1 MTEQQALANRPPPS
15 ITRLEPRS
23 HSRSQPDLA
32 PSLPSSLSPRI
43 TLCHFS
49 TIHTELKSRSFHRE
63 CLPLA
68 AAGIGIRYVTAL
80 NFTGCRDGVDFI
92 PLPAHKSRLH
102 RIRALPSLLL
112 QLLAQRADI
121 YHFQDTEL
129 LPLAFALKLFYRRR
143 VIYDAYEDFP
153 SVARSHK
160 SIPRLLR
167 AIAAKIISVVERLA
181 ARHFDGLITADPF
194 TLRRLARSGE
204 SRKLVFHNFPNLDF
218 FPPPRPAPKNCDIVY
233 RGGLS
238 ERAGT
243 FVLLDA
249 MRLLADHGRPA
260 RLSLIGYFDD
270 SAAESALRNRI
281 RALALESSVTI
292 TGRLSHEAMAAA
304 LSGARIGVS
313 PLQDTPKFRLNLPVK
328 VFEYWACGLPVI
340 ASDLPCI
347 RPYFRNTHAG
357 LLVRPGDAMEFAIS
371 IAWMLDHP
379 AQASRMGQ
387 RGRDAVVERFNNHNE
402 VRKLRDFCLRIAAK
416 SQNVANQEI
425 LSECLSR

>member
-1 MTEQQALANRPPPS
+1 MTELQAMTNRPPPS
-15 ITRLEPRS
+15 PTRCEILLHTQS
-23 HSRSQPDLA
+23 PDLA
-32 PSLPSSLSPRI
+32 PSPPSPRTPPV

-49 TIHTELKSRSFHRE
+49 TAHTELKSRSFHRE

-68 AAGIGIRYVTAL
+68 AAGIGIRYVTSL
-80 NFTGCRDGVDFI
+80 NFNGRRDGVDFLAI
-92 PLPAHKSRLH
+92 PAHKSRLR
-102 RIRALPSLLL
+102 RILAVPSLLR

-129 LPLAFALKLFYRRR
+129 LPLAFALKLIHRRR

-153 SVARSHK
+153 SIARSHRL
-160 SIPRLLR
+160 IPSLLR
-167 AIAAKIISVVERLA
+167 PLAAKIISGVERLA
-181 ARHFDGLITADPF
+181 ARHFDGLVTADPF
-194 TLRRLARSGE
+194 TLRRLARTGK
-204 SRKLVFHNFPNLDF
+204 SRKLVFHNFPNLEF
-218 FPPPRPAPKNCDIVY
+218 FPPPRPRPKTCDVVY

-243 FVLLDA
+243 FVLLDS
-249 MRLLADHGRPA
+249 MRLLADQGRPA
-260 RLSLIGYFDD
+260 RLSLVGYFDD
-270 SAAESALRNRI
+270 AAAESALRERI
-281 RALALESSVTI
+281 RALALESSIAI
-292 TGRLSHEAMAAA
+292 TGRLSHEDMAAA
-304 LSGARIGVS
+304 LGGALIGVS

-357 LLVRPGDAMEFAIS
+357 LLVKPGDAIELAKS

-387 RGRDAVVERFNNHNE
+387 RGRAAIVQRFNNRNE
-402 VRKLRDFCLRIAAK
+402 VRKLRDFCLRIAATP
-416 SQNVANQEI
+416 
-425 LSECLSR
+425 